1 MKSSGQRARE
11 GQLQEGAA
19 AGHVGPQRRGAG
31 DAAAAPGARDQGFPG
46 GAKGKGP
53 AAREP
58 ERERTPRAP
67 LRPRGPAAAGGRGL
81 GPAGG
86 SGVETRGR
94 SMAGAESSRGRA
106 GQRAVVDVQT
116 SGHGAGRA
124 GRPHG
129 RKRRRAGRWP
139 YGHARKPSCDLFC
152 CLGETESKAESQ
164 AEEQEAGCGR
174 GGAMTQVGAGGR
186 RWEQSCAALGS
197 TGAWAGTVSLK

>member
-1 MKSSGQRARE
+1 MKSSGRRARE

-19 AGHVGPQRRGAG
+19 AGHIGPQRRGAG

-86 SGVETRGR
+86 DPGLKREGGAWQEPSPHAGEQDSGLWSAFRPAATGP
-94 SMAGAESSRGRA
+94 GGRA
-106 GQRAVVDVQT
+106 APTDINAGGQADGPMGTCRGNRLVIYSVV
-116 SGHGAGRA
+116 SGKQEVRPRA
-124 GRPHG
+124 GL
-129 RKRRRAGRWP
+129 RAGSRLW
-139 YGHARKPSCDLFC
+139 ARRSRDP
-152 CLGETESKAESQ
+152 
-164 AEEQEAGCGR
+164 
-174 GGAMTQVGAGGR
+174 GGR
-186 RWEQSCAALGS
+186 RREQSCAALGS